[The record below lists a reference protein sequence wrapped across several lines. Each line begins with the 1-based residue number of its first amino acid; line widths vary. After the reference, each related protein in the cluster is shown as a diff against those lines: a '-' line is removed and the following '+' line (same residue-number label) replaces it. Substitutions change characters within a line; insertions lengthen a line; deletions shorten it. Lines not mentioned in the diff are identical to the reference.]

1 MRLLRQ
7 SATEAPGVASPPGP
21 CLRWEFRMQDEVTPT
36 DDRADVESV
45 PPKRAAD
52 FRSSLRAQALQS
64 AMRKRTAGVPTYTV
78 PEAAALLSVS
88 QEYLYRLIQA
98 AAFPAVRMR
107 SGGSQGR
114 YVVPAKAIE
123 RLLDEATADSS
134 YVESAGWS
142 DRWQEAGTAGSP
154 AGVGALPPQ
163 GGGPR

>member
-1 MRLLRQ
+1 MDRSEGDAYGELSTAEQ
-7 SATEAPGVASPPGP
+7 AATSREVAPHRPNQW
-21 CLRWEFRMQDEVTPT
+21 RE
-36 DDRADVESV
+36 
-45 PPKRAAD
+45 
-52 FRSSLRAQALQS
+52 SLRDQALQS
-64 AMRKRTAGVPTYTV
+64 AMRKRSTGVPTYTV

-107 SGGSQGR
+107 SGRNQGR

-134 YVESAGWS
+134 CVESADWS
-142 DRWQEAGTAGSP
+142 ERWHASTADAAAGSLR
-154 AGVGALPPQ
+154 AAAQ